1 MKYNS
6 FVKEMDQRLCPDE
19 SFDIV
24 KRELIIGERDA
35 VLYFVDGFIKD
46 EVYEKMLEFLF
57 SITSE
62 QLSKIG
68 TMERFKKNK
77 MPYVEVDDTDSAAEA
92 ALQVLSGVSV
102 LVIDGV
108 SGALL
113 ADTRTYPTRGIEEP
127 QKDKS
132 LRGPR
137 DGFIETLVFNLY
149 CGYLKQVES
158 SGQGAFREAE
168 ILGDFESHLAA
179 NRSNP

>member
-6 FVKEMDQRLCPDE
+6 LVKEIDQRVCPDD

-68 TMERFKKNK
+68 TMGRFKKSK
-77 MPYVEVDDTDSAAEA
+77 ITYIEVEDTDSAAEA

-108 SGALL
+108 SG
-113 ADTRTYPTRGIEEP
+113 G
-127 QKDKS
+127 S
-132 LRGPR
+132 LRTQEHIP
-137 DGFIETLVFNLY
+137 
-149 CGYLKQVES
+149 Q
-158 SGQGAFREAE
+158 EAHRRTPK
-168 ILGDFESHLAA
+168 G
-179 NRSNP
+179 

>member
-6 FVKEMDQRLCPDE
+6 LVKEIDQKVCPDD

-68 TMERFKKNK
+68 TMERFKKSK
-77 MPYVEVDDTDSAAEA
+77 ITYIEVEDTDSAAEA

-113 ADTRTYPTRGIEEP
+113 ANTRTYTTRGASKNPKRINHSEA
-127 QKDKS
+127 Q
-132 LRGPR
+132 
-137 DGFIETLVFNLY
+137 ETNLSKRLY
-149 CGYLKQVES
+149 S
-158 SGQGAFREAE
+158 THIA
-168 ILGDFESHLAA
+168 DT
-179 NRSNP
+179 